1 MAQRD
6 PSPRACPAPG
16 RQGERV
22 VRQAECKFEGDAAQV
37 RAARRFVTG
46 FLSGDW
52 PDGDAAVLLASELA
66 ANAVL
71 HSLSGRPGGKF
82 TVRAA
87 MKPGE
92 YLWVEVEDEGGT
104 WVTRDADGERGRG
117 LDIVAAVADEW
128 GRDGDPV
135 TGWVVWAR
143 LRASRSIIGH
153 GTGPNRKQAS

>member
-1 MAQRD
+1 M
-6 PSPRACPAPG
+6 
-16 RQGERV
+16 
-22 VRQAECKFEGDAAQV
+22 
-37 RAARRFVTG
+37 FVTG
-46 FLSGDW
+46 FLGGDW
-52 PDGDAAVLLASELA
+52 LDSDAAVLLASELA

-87 MKPGE
+87 VKPGE

-104 WVTRDADGERGRG
+104 WITQAADGECGRG
-117 LDIVAAVADEW
+117 LDIVAAIADEW

-143 LRASRSIIGH
+143 LRASRSRARAGQE
-153 GTGPNRKQAS
+153 GRGGSWSVRSSRGSAGRGVAGFCACR

>member
-1 MAQRD
+1 
-6 PSPRACPAPG
+6 
-16 RQGERV
+16 V
-22 VRQAECKFEGDAAQV
+22 VRQAECRFEGDAAQV

-46 FLSGDW
+46 FLGGDW
-52 PDGDAAVLLASELA
+52 LDSDAAVLLASELA

-87 MKPGE
+87 VKPGE

-104 WVTRDADGERGRG
+104 WITQAADGECGRG
-117 LDIVAAVADEW
+117 LDIVAAIADEW

-143 LRASRSIIGH
+143 LRASRSRARAGQE
-153 GTGPNRKQAS
+153 GRGGS